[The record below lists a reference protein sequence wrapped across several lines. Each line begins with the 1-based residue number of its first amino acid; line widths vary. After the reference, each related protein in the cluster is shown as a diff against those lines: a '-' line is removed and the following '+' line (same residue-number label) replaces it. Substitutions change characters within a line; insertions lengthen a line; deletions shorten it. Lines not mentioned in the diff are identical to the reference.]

1 MKSRAAKSVFTWGLM
16 MLGYGSAFLLAPNF
30 FLTLVGMSP
39 TSEVWIRVAGLLMII
54 LGGYYVICARAEEQT
69 FLRATVPG
77 RIVFALGLATFVGLG
92 LVQPPL
98 LLVSLVDT
106 CGALWTWSALRTPR
120 A

>member
-1 MKSRAAKSVFTWGLM
+1 MSRAARSVFTWGLM
-16 MLGYGSAFLLAPNF
+16 MLAYGSAFLLAPNF
-30 FLTLVGMSP
+30 FLVLVRMPP
-39 TSEVWIRVAGLLMII
+39 TSEAWIRVAGLLMVI
-54 LGGYYVICARAEEQT
+54 LGGYYLTCARAEQHT

-98 LLVSLVDT
+98 LLVALVDT
-106 CGALWTWSALRTPR
+106 CGAFWTWRALRTAR